1 MEVINKDEIKEWLL
15 KEVFPF
21 NSIDKGDKVNLIIKS
36 SQLIQIRPEVYLNSF
51 KEDEV
56 TFDLGQAIFTRNSF
70 GVKFKKYCYYES
82 TSENDID
89 VIFCIDSDKENVF
102 SIDISDKLLTSIST
116 YFNMIKVLNNV
127 CNEVR
132 DEYFYIDSLIVDVIN
147 ENIFVNFID
156 SKDQYEIRHAYNDL
170 QFFRVMQKEKPDFW
184 TSFSSST
191 FFNSIK

>member
-1 MEVINKDEIKEWLL
+1 MKLINKTDVKEWLL

-21 NSIDKGDKVNLIIKS
+21 NSIDKGEKVNLIIKS
-36 SQLIQIRPEVYLNSF
+36 SQFIQIRPKVYLESF

-70 GVKFKKYCYYES
+70 NVEFKDYCYYES

-89 VIFCIDSDKENVF
+89 IVFCIDSNKDNIFTV
-102 SIDISDKLLTSIST
+102 DITDKLITLIAT
-116 YFNMIKVLNNV
+116 YFNMINVLNKA

-132 DEYFYIDSLIVDVIN
+132 DEYFTIDSLIVDIVN

-170 QFFRVMQKEKPDFW
+170 QFFRIIQEEKPEFYKV
-184 TSFSSST
+184 FSISA
-191 FFNSIK
+191 FCNS

>member
-1 MEVINKDEIKEWLL
+1 MKLINKTDVKEWLL

-21 NSIDKGDKVNLIIKS
+21 NSIDKGEKVNLIIKS
-36 SQLIQIRPEVYLNSF
+36 SQFIQIRPKVYLESF

-70 GVKFKKYCYYES
+70 NVKFKDYCYYES

-89 VIFCIDSDKENVF
+89 IIFCIDSNKDNIFTV
-102 SIDISDKLLTSIST
+102 DITDKLITSIAT
-116 YFNMIKVLNNV
+116 HFNMINVLNKA
-127 CNEVR
+127 CNKVR
-132 DEYFYIDSLIVDVIN
+132 DEYFTVDSLIVDVVN

-170 QFFRVMQKEKPDFW
+170 QFFRIIQDEKPEFYKV
-184 TSFSSST
+184 FSVSA
-191 FFNSIK
+191 FCNS

>member
-1 MEVINKDEIKEWLL
+1 MKLINKTDVKEWLL

-21 NSIDKGDKVNLIIKS
+21 NSIDKGEKVNLIIKS
-36 SQLIQIRPEVYLNSF
+36 SQFIQIRPKVYLESF

-70 GVKFKKYCYYES
+70 NVEFKDYCYYES

-89 VIFCIDSDKENVF
+89 IVFCIDSNKDNIFTV
-102 SIDISDKLLTSIST
+102 DITDKLITSIAT
-116 YFNMIKVLNNV
+116 YFNMINVLNNA

-132 DEYFYIDSLIVDVIN
+132 DEYFTIDSLIVDIVN

-170 QFFRVMQKEKPDFW
+170 QFFRIVQEEKPEFYKV
-184 TSFSSST
+184 FSISA
-191 FFNSIK
+191 FCNS

>member
-1 MEVINKDEIKEWLL
+1 MKLINKTDVKEWLL

-21 NSIDKGDKVNLIIKS
+21 NSIDKGEKVNLIIKS
-36 SQLIQIRPEVYLNSF
+36 SQFIQIRPKVYLESF

-70 GVKFKKYCYYES
+70 NVEFKDYCYYES

-89 VIFCIDSDKENVF
+89 IIFCIDSNKDNIFTV
-102 SIDISDKLLTSIST
+102 DITDKLITSIAT
-116 YFNMIKVLNNV
+116 YFNMINVLNKA

-132 DEYFYIDSLIVDVIN
+132 DEYFTIDSLIVDIVN

-170 QFFRVMQKEKPDFW
+170 QFFRIVQEEKPEFYKV
-184 TSFSSST
+184 FSISA
-191 FFNSIK
+191 FCNS

>member
-1 MEVINKDEIKEWLL
+1 MKLINKTDVKEWLL

-21 NSIDKGDKVNLIIKS
+21 NSIDKGEKVNLIIKS
-36 SQLIQIRPEVYLNSF
+36 SQFIQIRPKVYLESF

-70 GVKFKKYCYYES
+70 NVEFKDYCYYES

-89 VIFCIDSDKENVF
+89 IIFCIDSNKDNIFTV
-102 SIDISDKLLTSIST
+102 DITDKLITSIAT
-116 YFNMIKVLNNV
+116 YFNMINVLNKA

-132 DEYFYIDSLIVDVIN
+132 DEYFTIDSLIVDIVN

-170 QFFRVMQKEKPDFW
+170 QFFRIIQEEKPEFYKV
-184 TSFSSST
+184 FSISA
-191 FFNSIK
+191 FCNS

>member
-1 MEVINKDEIKEWLL
+1 MKLINKTDVKEWLL

-21 NSIDKGDKVNLIIKS
+21 NSIDKGEKVNLIIKS
-36 SQLIQIRPEVYLNSF
+36 SQFIQIRPKVYLESF

-70 GVKFKKYCYYES
+70 NVEFKDYCYYES

-89 VIFCIDSDKENVF
+89 IIFCIDSNKDNIFTV
-102 SIDISDKLLTSIST
+102 DITDKLITLIAT
-116 YFNMIKVLNNV
+116 YFNMINVLNKA

-132 DEYFYIDSLIVDVIN
+132 DEYFTIDSLIVDIVN

-170 QFFRVMQKEKPDFW
+170 QFFRIIQEEKPEFYKV
-184 TSFSSST
+184 FSISA
-191 FFNSIK
+191 FCNS

>member
-1 MEVINKDEIKEWLL
+1 MKLINKADVKEWLL

-21 NSIDKGDKVNLIIKS
+21 NSIDKGEKVNLIIKS
-36 SQLIQIRPEVYLNSF
+36 SQFIQIRPKVYLESF
-51 KEDEV
+51 KDDEV

-70 GVKFKKYCYYES
+70 NVKFKDYCYYES

-89 VIFCIDSDKENVF
+89 IIFCIDSNKDNIFTV
-102 SIDISDKLLTSIST
+102 DITDKLITSIAT
-116 YFNMIKVLNNV
+116 YFNMINVLNKA

-132 DEYFYIDSLIVDVIN
+132 DEYFTIDSLIVDIVN

-170 QFFRVMQKEKPDFW
+170 QFFRIVQEEKPEFYKV
-184 TSFSSST
+184 FSVSA
-191 FFNSIK
+191 FCNS

>member
-1 MEVINKDEIKEWLL
+1 MKLINKTDVREWLL

-21 NSIDKGDKVNLIIKS
+21 NSIDKGEKVNLIIKS
-36 SQLIQIRPEVYLNSF
+36 SQFIQIRPKVYLESF

-70 GVKFKKYCYYES
+70 NVEFKDYCYYES

-89 VIFCIDSDKENVF
+89 IVFCIDSNKDNIFTV
-102 SIDISDKLLTSIST
+102 DITDKLITSIAT
-116 YFNMIKVLNNV
+116 YFNMINVLNKA

-132 DEYFYIDSLIVDVIN
+132 DEYFTIDSLIVDIVN

-170 QFFRVMQKEKPDFW
+170 QFFRIVQEEKPEFYKV
-184 TSFSSST
+184 FSISA
-191 FFNSIK
+191 FCNS

>member
-1 MEVINKDEIKEWLL
+1 MKLINKTDVKEWLL

-21 NSIDKGDKVNLIIKS
+21 NSIDKGEKVNLIIKS
-36 SQLIQIRPEVYLNSF
+36 SQFIQIRPKVYLESF

-70 GVKFKKYCYYES
+70 NVKFKDYCYYES

-89 VIFCIDSDKENVF
+89 IIFCIDSNKDNIFTV
-102 SIDISDKLLTSIST
+102 DITDKLITSIAT
-116 YFNMIKVLNNV
+116 YFNMINVLNKA

-132 DEYFYIDSLIVDVIN
+132 DEYFTIDSLIVDIVN

-170 QFFRVMQKEKPDFW
+170 QFFRIVQEEKPEFYKV
-184 TSFSSST
+184 FSISA
-191 FFNSIK
+191 FCNS

>member
-1 MEVINKDEIKEWLL
+1 MKLINKTDVREWLL

-21 NSIDKGDKVNLIIKS
+21 NSIDKGEKVNLIIKS
-36 SQLIQIRPEVYLNSF
+36 SQFIQIRPKVYLESF

-70 GVKFKKYCYYES
+70 NVEFKDYCYYES

-89 VIFCIDSDKENVF
+89 IVFCIDSNKDNIFTV
-102 SIDISDKLLTSIST
+102 DITDKLITSIAT
-116 YFNMIKVLNNV
+116 YFNMINVLNKA

-132 DEYFYIDSLIVDVIN
+132 DEYFTIDSLIVDIVN

-170 QFFRVMQKEKPDFW
+170 QFFRIIQEEKPEFYKV
-184 TSFSSST
+184 FSISA
-191 FFNSIK
+191 FCNS